1 MVEIVLIT
9 EDDAFAT
16 AVEALANEVLAIRR
30 VNPEDAV
37 VVSRRDRPDILAI
50 DVDSVRYARSLIGAV
65 SLTTDS
71 TIVAV
76 SSEAWPG
83 SDAAFAWH
91 RTGADAVLPKPS
103 GPASPTLAG
112 ADRDAYARWF
122 LDLVTSSAESAA

>member
-16 AVEALANEVLAIRR
+16 AAEALANEVLTIRR
-30 VNPEDAV
+30 INPEDAV
-37 VVSRRDRPDILAI
+37 VISRRDRPDILAI

-65 SLTTDS
+65 SLTTGS

-103 GPASPTLAG
+103 GAASPTLAA

-122 LDLVTSSAESAA
+122 VDIVAASPENSA

>member
-1 MVEIVLIT
+1 MVELVLIT
-9 EDDAFAT
+9 EDDAFAI
-16 AVEALANEVLAIRR
+16 AAAALASDALTVRR
-30 VNPEDAV
+30 INPEDAV
-37 VVSRRDRPDILAI
+37 AVSRRDRPNILAI

-65 SLTTDS
+65 SLTTNS

-122 LDLVTSSAESAA
+122 FELINPSPGSAA

>member
-122 LDLVTSSAESAA
+122 LDLVTPSPESAA

>member
-16 AVEALANEVLAIRR
+16 AAEALASDTLAIRR

-50 DVDSVRYARSLIGAV
+50 DVDSVRYARSLIGAA
-65 SLTTDS
+65 SLTTGS
-71 TIVAV
+71 IIVAV

-122 LDLVTSSAESAA
+122 LDLVTPAPESVA

>member
-1 MVEIVLIT
+1 MIEIVLIT
-9 EDDAFAT
+9 EDDAFA
-16 AVEALANEVLAIRR
+16 AAADALAGEALAIRR

-37 VVSRRDRPDILAI
+37 AVSRRDRPDILAV

-65 SLTTDS
+65 SLTTRS
-71 TIVAV
+71 IVVAI

-83 SDAAFAWH
+83 SDAAFAWR
-91 RTGADAVLPKPS
+91 RTGADAILPKPS

-122 LDLVTSSAESAA
+122 LDLVNPSPESAT

>member
-16 AVEALANEVLAIRR
+16 AAEALVNDTLAIRR

-37 VVSRRDRPDILAI
+37 AISRRDRPDILAI

-65 SLTTDS
+65 SLTTTS
-71 TIVAV
+71 IIVAV

-83 SDAAFAWH
+83 SDAAFAWY
-91 RTGADAVLPKPS
+91 RTGADVILPKPS

-122 LDLVTSSAESAA
+122 VDLVSPSPESAA

>member
-65 SLTTDS
+65 SLTTSS

-122 LDLVTSSAESAA
+122 CDLVTPSPESAA

>member
-1 MVEIVLIT
+1 MIEMVLIT

-16 AVEALANEVLAIRR
+16 AADALASDALTIRR

-37 VVSRRDRPDILAI
+37 VIGRRDRPGILAI

-65 SLTTDS
+65 SLTTTS
-71 TIVAV
+71 IIVAV

-103 GPASPTLAG
+103 GPASPTLTG
-112 ADRDAYARWF
+112 ADRDAYARW
-122 LDLVTSSAESAA
+122 LVDLVTPSQDGAA

>member
-9 EDDAFAT
+9 EDDAFAI
-16 AVEALANEVLAIRR
+16 AAEALGSEVLTIRR

-37 VVSRRDRPDILAI
+37 VISRRDRPDILAI

-65 SLTTDS
+65 SLTTSS
-71 TIVAV
+71 TIVAI

-112 ADRDAYARWF
+112 ADRDAYRRWF
-122 LDLVTSSAESAA
+122 LDLVNPSQDGAA

>member
-1 MVEIVLIT
+1 MCSSDL
-9 EDDAFAT
+9 DAFAT
-16 AVEALANEVLAIRR
+16 AAEALASEALTIRR

-37 VVSRRDRPDILAI
+37 AVSRRDRPDILAI

-65 SLTTDS
+65 SLATS
-71 TIVAV
+71 SIIVAV
-76 SSEAWPG
+76 SSDAWPG

-122 LDLVTSSAESAA
+122 FELANPSPESAA

>member
-16 AVEALANEVLAIRR
+16 AAAALAGDTLAIRR

-37 VVSRRDRPDILAI
+37 AVSRRDRPDILAV
-50 DVDSVRYARSLIGAV
+50 DVDSVRYARSLIGAA
-65 SLTTDS
+65 SLTTS
-71 TIVAV
+71 SIVVAI

-83 SDAAFAWH
+83 SDAAFAWR

-122 LDLVTSSAESAA
+122 ADLVNRSSENAT

>member
-16 AVEALANEVLAIRR
+16 AVEALANEVLTIRR
-30 VNPEDAV
+30 INPEDAV
-37 VVSRRDRPDILAI
+37 VISRRDRPDILAI

-65 SLTTDS
+65 SLTTGS
-71 TIVAV
+71 TIVAI

-122 LDLVTSSAESAA
+122 LDLVTPSPESAA

>member
-16 AVEALANEVLAIRR
+16 AAEALASDTLAIRR

-37 VVSRRDRPDILAI
+37 VISRRDRPDILAI

-65 SLTTDS
+65 SLTTGS
-71 TIVAV
+71 IIVAV

-83 SDAAFAWH
+83 SDASFAWH

-103 GPASPTLAG
+103 GPVSPTLAG

-122 LDLVTSSAESAA
+122 FDLVTPSPESAA

>member
-16 AVEALANEVLAIRR
+16 AAEALASDTLAIRR

-37 VVSRRDRPDILAI
+37 VISRRDRPDILAI
-50 DVDSVRYARSLIGAV
+50 DVDSVRYARSLIGAA
-65 SLTTDS
+65 SLTTGS
-71 TIVAV
+71 IIVAV

-122 LDLVTSSAESAA
+122 LDLVTPAPESAA

>member
-9 EDDAFAT
+9 EDDAFAVAAET
-16 AVEALANEVLAIRR
+16 LASDTLAIRR

-37 VVSRRDRPDILAI
+37 AVSRRDRPDILAV

-65 SLTTDS
+65 SLTTRS
-71 TIVAV
+71 IVVALC
-76 SSEAWPG
+76 SEAWPG
-83 SDAAFAWH
+83 SDTAFAWR

-122 LDLVTSSAESAA
+122 ADLANLPPENAT

>member
-1 MVEIVLIT
+1 MVGIVLIT
-9 EDDAFAT
+9 EDDAFAV
-16 AVEALANEVLAIRR
+16 AADALANDTLAIRR

-37 VVSRRDRPDILAI
+37 AVSRRDRPDILAI
-50 DVDSVRYARSLIGAV
+50 DVDSVRSARSLIGAV
-65 SLTTDS
+65 SLAAS
-71 TIVAV
+71 SIVVAI

-83 SDAAFAWH
+83 SDAAIGWR

-122 LDLVTSSAESAA
+122 ADLANLRSGSAS

>member
-16 AVEALANEVLAIRR
+16 AAAALAGDTLAIRR

-37 VVSRRDRPDILAI
+37 AVSRRDRPDILAI
-50 DVDSVRYARSLIGAV
+50 DVDSVRYARSLIGAA
-65 SLTTDS
+65 SLTTGS
-71 TIVAV
+71 IIVAV

-122 LDLVTSSAESAA
+122 FDLVTPAPESAA

>member
-9 EDDAFAT
+9 EDDAFAIAT
-16 AVEALANEVLAIRR
+16 EALGSEVLAIRR

-37 VVSRRDRPDILAI
+37 VISRRDRPDILAI

-65 SLTTDS
+65 SLTTSS
-71 TIVAV
+71 TIVAI

-112 ADRDAYARWF
+112 ADRDAYRRWF
-122 LDLVTSSAESAA
+122 LDLVTASQDGAA

>member
-16 AVEALANEVLAIRR
+16 AAEALANEVLTIRR
-30 VNPEDAV
+30 INPEDAV
-37 VVSRRDRPDILAI
+37 VISRRDRPDILAI

-122 LDLVTSSAESAA
+122 LDLVTPSPESAA

>member
-9 EDDAFAT
+9 EDDAFAV
-16 AVEALANEVLAIRR
+16 AAGALARDTLAIRR

-37 VVSRRDRPDILAI
+37 AVSRRDRPGILAI

-65 SLTTDS
+65 SLTACS
-71 TIVAV
+71 VVVAI
-76 SSEAWPG
+76 SSDAWPG
-83 SDAAFAWH
+83 SDAAFAWR

-112 ADRDAYARWF
+112 ADRDTYARWF
-122 LDLVTSSAESAA
+122 ADLVSLPS

>member
-9 EDDAFAT
+9 EDDAFA
-16 AVEALANEVLAIRR
+16 AAADALAGEALAIRR

-37 VVSRRDRPDILAI
+37 AVSRRDRPDILAV

-65 SLTTDS
+65 SLTTRS
-71 TIVAV
+71 IVVAI

-83 SDAAFAWH
+83 SDAAFAWR
-91 RTGADAVLPKPS
+91 RTGADAILPKPS

-122 LDLVTSSAESAA
+122 LDLVNPSPESAT

>member
-9 EDDAFAT
+9 EDDAFA
-16 AVEALANEVLAIRR
+16 AAANALASGALAIRR
-30 VNPEDAV
+30 INPEDAV
-37 VVSRRDRPDILAI
+37 VVSRRDRPAILAI

-65 SLTTDS
+65 SLSTNS
-71 TIVAV
+71 TIVAI

-103 GPASPTLAG
+103 GPAAPTLAG

-122 LDLVTSSAESAA
+122 FDLVNPSPESAA

>member
-9 EDDAFAT
+9 EDDAFA
-16 AVEALANEVLAIRR
+16 AAADALADDTLAIRR

-37 VVSRRDRPDILAI
+37 VVSRRDRPDILAV

-65 SLTTDS
+65 SLTTNS
-71 TIVAV
+71 IIVAI

-83 SDAAFAWH
+83 SDAAFAWR
-91 RTGADAVLPKPS
+91 RTGADAILPKPS

-112 ADRDAYARWF
+112 ADRIAYARWF
-122 LDLVTSSAESAA
+122 LDLINPEPEGAT